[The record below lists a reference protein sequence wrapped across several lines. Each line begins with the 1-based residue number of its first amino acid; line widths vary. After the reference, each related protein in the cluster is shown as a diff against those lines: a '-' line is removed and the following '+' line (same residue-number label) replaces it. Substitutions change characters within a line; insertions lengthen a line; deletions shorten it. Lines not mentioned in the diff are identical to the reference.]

1 MPENGLHD
9 HSVTPATPP
18 TASPPQSG
26 RLALEREIDDL
37 WKQTNSPKIGLFAM
51 RRIYGRLAELRAQ
64 IAQLEKQD
72 DGN

>member
-1 MPENGLHD
+1 
-9 HSVTPATPP
+9 
-18 TASPPQSG
+18 
-26 RLALEREIDDL
+26 LALEREIDDL

>member
-1 MPENGLHD
+1 MTH
-9 HSVTPATPP
+9 PP
-18 TASPPQSG
+18 THPPTPTTNPPQSG

-64 IAQLEKQD
+64 IAQLEKQP
-72 DGN
+72 

>member
-1 MPENGLHD
+1 M
-9 HSVTPATPP
+9 TPQPTHQPTP
-18 TASPPQSG
+18 TANPPQSG

-64 IAQLEKQD
+64 IAQLEKQP
-72 DGN
+72 

>member
-1 MPENGLHD
+1 M
-9 HSVTPATPP
+9 TPQPTHQPTPTANPP
-18 TASPPQSG
+18 TCG

-51 RRIYGRLAELRAQ
+51 RRIYGRLAELRAELETLN
-64 IAQLEKQD
+64 LEKQD

>member
-1 MPENGLHD
+1 MPENGLHG

-18 TASPPQSG
+18 TTNPPTCGQ
-26 RLALEREIDDL
+26 LALEREIDDL

-64 IAQLEKQD
+64 IAQLEKQP
-72 DGN
+72 

>member
-1 MPENGLHD
+1 MTHQP
-9 HSVTPATPP
+9 TPQPTPTTNPP
-18 TASPPQSG
+18 TCG

>member
-1 MPENGLHD
+1 M
-9 HSVTPATPP
+9 TPQPTHQPTP
-18 TASPPQSG
+18 TASPPTCG

-64 IAQLEKQD
+64 IAQLEKQP
-72 DGN
+72 

>member
-1 MPENGLHD
+1 M
-9 HSVTPATPP
+9 TPQHAPQTQP
-18 TASPPQSG
+18 TTYPPQSG

-64 IAQLEKQD
+64 IAQLEKQP
-72 DGN
+72 

>member
-1 MPENGLHD
+1 MTQP
-9 HSVTPATPP
+9 TPQPSP

-64 IAQLEKQD
+64 IAQLEKQP
-72 DGN
+72 